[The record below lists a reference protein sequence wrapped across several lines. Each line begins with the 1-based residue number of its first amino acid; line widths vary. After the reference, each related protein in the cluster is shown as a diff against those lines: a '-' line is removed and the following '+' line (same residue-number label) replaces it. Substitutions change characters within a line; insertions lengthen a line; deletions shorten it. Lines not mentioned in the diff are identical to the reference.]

1 MSFRQHLLDLIDR
14 CGVSDRHL
22 SILAT
27 GSSDTVRNIRRG
39 SSPRLDSLE
48 AICRVLGLRLQ
59 TAPLDDPVESPEGV
73 PAVEKRPDW
82 ARRLREDIRRDLT
95 LLLGQPR
102 PKDAEV
108 PAENRHIAIKQL
120 AAAAGANEEPN
131 ESVAGYITFTRSWLD
146 RNGLYPQQCTVVGVK
161 GESMAP
167 TLPDGSAILVDR
179 NRAQLKEGRIFVL
192 QTDEGMLVKRMD
204 RDSGGNWRLVSDNPA
219 WDPVPWPVGAKVFGE
234 VRWVGR
240 QV

>member
-1 MSFRQHLLDLIDR
+1 MSFRQHLLNLIDR

-82 ARRLREDIRRDLT
+82 ARRLREDIRRDLSV
-95 LLLGQPR
+95 LLTQS
-102 PKDAEV
+102 KDAKV
-108 PAENRHIAIKQL
+108 PVESRHVAIKQL
-120 AAAAGANEEPN
+120 SAAAGNKEEPK
-131 ESVAGYITFTRSWLD
+131 ESVAGYITFTRAWLD
-146 RNGLYPQQCTVVGVK
+146 RHGLYPQQCTIVGVK

-179 NRAQLKEGRIFVL
+179 NRAQLKEGRIFVFE
-192 QTDEGMLVKRMD
+192 TDDGMMVKRVD
-204 RDSGGNWRLVSDNPA
+204 RDSNGGWQLVSDNPDWDAVA
-219 WDPVPWPVGAKVFGE
+219 WPDGAKVFGE
-234 VRWVGR
+234 VRWVGK

>member
-1 MSFRQHLLDLIDR
+1 MSFRHHLLELIDR

-59 TAPLDDPVESPEGV
+59 TATLDDPVELPNGA

-82 ARRLREDIRRDLT
+82 ARRLREDIRRDFT
-95 LLLGQPR
+95 HLLGQS
-102 PKDAEV
+102 KEAEV

-120 AAAAGANEEPN
+120 SAVAGDEKEPK
-131 ESVAGYITFTRSWLD
+131 ESVAGYITFTRAWLD
-146 RNGLYPQQCTVVGVK
+146 RHGLYPQQCTIVGVK
-161 GESMAP
+161 GESMSP

-179 NRAQLKEGRIFVL
+179 NRAQLKEGRIFVFE
-192 QTDEGMLVKRMD
+192 TDSGMLVKRVD
-204 RDSGGNWRLVSDNPA
+204 RDSDGGWRLVSDNPD
-219 WDPVPWPVGAKVFGE
+219 WDAVACPDGAKVFGE
-234 VRWVGR
+234 VRWVGK

>member
-1 MSFRQHLLDLIDR
+1 MNFRQHLLDLIDR

-59 TAPLDDPVESPEGV
+59 TASMDDPVQSPEGV

-82 ARRLREDIRRDLT
+82 ARRLREDIRRDIT
-95 LLLGQPR
+95 VLLGQS
-102 PKDAEV
+102 KDSDV
-108 PAENRHIAIKQL
+108 PVDDHHVTIKQL
-120 AAAAGANEEPN
+120 AAAAGAKEESK
-131 ESVAGYITFTRSWLD
+131 ETVAGYITFTRAWLD
-146 RNGLYPQQCTVVGVK
+146 RHGLYPQQCTIVGVK
-161 GESMAP
+161 GASMAP

-179 NRAQLKEGRIFVL
+179 NRAQLKDGRIFVFE
-192 QTDEGMLVKRMD
+192 TDEGMIVKRVD
-204 RDSGGNWRLVSDNPA
+204 RDAGGSWRLVSDNPA
-219 WDPVPWPVGAKVFGE
+219 WGPVPWPVDAKVFGE
-234 VRWVGR
+234 VRWVGK

>member
-14 CGVSDRHL
+14 SGVSDRHL

-59 TAPLDDPVESPEGV
+59 TATQDDPVELPDGA

-82 ARRLREDIRRDLT
+82 ARRLREDIRSDLT
-95 LLLGQPR
+95 RLLGQS
-102 PKDAEV
+102 KEAEV

-120 AAAAGANEEPN
+120 AAAAGDKEEPK
-131 ESVAGYITFTRSWLD
+131 ESVAGYITFTRAWLD
-146 RNGLYPQQCTVVGVK
+146 RHGLYPQQCTVVGVK
-161 GESMAP
+161 GDSMAP

-179 NRAQLKEGRIFVL
+179 NRAQLKEGRIFVFE
-192 QTDEGMLVKRMD
+192 TDDGMMVKRVN
-204 RDSGGNWRLVSDNPA
+204 RDTDGGWRLVSDNPDWDAVA
-219 WDPVPWPVGAKVFGE
+219 WPDGAKVFGE
-234 VRWVGR
+234 VRWVGK